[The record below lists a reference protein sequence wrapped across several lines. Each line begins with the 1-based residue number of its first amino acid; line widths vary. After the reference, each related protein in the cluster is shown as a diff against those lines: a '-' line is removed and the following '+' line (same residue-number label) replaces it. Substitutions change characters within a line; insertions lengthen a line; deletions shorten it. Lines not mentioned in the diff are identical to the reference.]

1 MDYENTQQT
10 GIKATEYNTD
20 KQTDGQRLC
29 YTFVSAHSFA
39 GDRQEA
45 GYQENQGVERGW
57 VGLHPGPQGSLSLV
71 CPQWSADV
79 TSCLLQ
85 HNNNNITSTHN

>member
-1 MDYENTQQT
+1 MIKSGRMQHRQT
-10 GIKATEYNTD
+10 D
-20 KQTDGQRLC
+20 RQTDGQRSC
-29 YTFVSAHSFA
+29 YTFVTAHSCA

-71 CPQWSADV
+71 CTQRSADV

-85 HNNNNITSTHN
+85 YNNNMVS